1 MKRKMI
7 WTLLALALTAPAV
20 WAGSVLA
27 ADCCPVAPCCDA
39 GCEGC
44 PFGS

>member
-1 MKRKMI
+1 MKRRII
-7 WTLLALALTAPAV
+7 WTLLALVLAAPAV
-20 WAGSVLA
+20 VAGSMA
-27 ADCCPVAPCCDA
+27 AGCCPFAACCDA

>member
-1 MKRKMI
+1 MKRGMI
-7 WTLLALALTAPAV
+7 WTLLALALAAPAV
-20 WAGSVLA
+20 WAGA
-27 ADCCPVAPCCDA
+27 AAAAGCCPFAACCDA

>member
-1 MKRKMI
+1 MKRTIM
-7 WTLLALALTAPAV
+7 WTLLALALAAPAV
-20 WAGSVLA
+20 WAGSVA
-27 ADCCPVAPCCDA
+27 QGCCLFASCCDA